1 MNVELVN
8 LGKAPRWWK
17 PVETHVTELNNW
29 EDKAKE
35 AAYRIAT
42 ECGYEI
48 PARFGI
54 CFRELANPRPYAE
67 AEFAEVKLYIL

>member
-1 MNVELVN
+1 MA
-8 LGKAPRWWK
+8 G
-17 PVETHVTELNNW
+17 